1 MKSWNVS
8 LLRLFLSRS
17 LRAKWNG
24 TIQNMPKTWMWTA
37 INEGRTD
44 REKCKLQ
51 RGTLSWNVFQ
61 TTNPSWSRCQRFHY
75 WFQQALVRLALPSPY
90 HPLTFDDSSLFLSL
104 FLFFARKGGL
114 TRGSAA
120 CWLADSMGSKFSLD
134 LKIFLRLRKLE
145 QGIQV
150 GAST

>member
-90 HPLTFDDSSLFLSL
+90 HPLTFDDSFSFLCSKGWSDTGVGSL
-104 FLFFARKGGL
+104 
-114 TRGSAA
+114 
-120 CWLADSMGSKFSLD
+120 LAGCFNGI
-134 LKIFLRLRKLE
+134 KIFPRSENLAPSPK
-145 QGIQV
+145 V
-150 GAST
+150 GARDPSWS